1 MTQPLPHTVP
11 TTPKRPALA
20 RLVGRVVVAEGV
32 LCRPY
37 RDRNGKR
44 LRLVQDCIIYP
55 HISLQYLWIDVPHYV
70 LKQVRFGTRFT
81 FRGVVGEYKR
91 TDGSTDFGVSFVEW
105 VR

>member
-44 LRLVQDCIIYP
+44 LRLVQQVYLYP
-55 HISLQYLWIDVPHYV
+55 HLSLDYLWIDVPPYV
-70 LKQVRFGTRFT
+70 LKRVRYGTRFT
-81 FRGVVGEYKR
+81 FRAEVVEYQR
-91 TDGSTDFGVSFVEW
+91 TDGSWDYGVEFVEW